1 MKELKMVKKLF
12 ALVISIGLMFALTS
26 FVYAADDDPFIEITP
41 QNTTPQSSNEIANTT
56 PASTDNNTAN
66 SLFDN
71 TTTNNTNTN
80 TNTNTNSNNSVS
92 NGLITTNNTLT
103 NNSVNRSVSNT
114 ETLAKTGIGDSKG
127 MIAVF
132 VVICGISAVYS
143 YKKVNDYKKL

>member
-41 QNTTPQSSNEIANTT
+41 QNTTSQSSNEIANTT

-71 TTTNNTNTN
+71 TTTNN